1 MEAHISMIMKAYNLK
16 KLEIVF
22 QCGDT
27 LIYFELV
34 FDS

>member
-1 MEAHISMIMKAYNLK
+1 MSMIMRAYNLK
-16 KLEIVF
+16 KLDFVF

-27 LIYFELV
+27 LIYFEHV